1 MNIEGAGALVT
12 GAASGLGAA
21 VARMLAARG
30 AAVTIFDRNGE
41 AGEKLAAEIGGKAV
55 QGDVTS
61 DADAQA
67 AIKVAASARGGLRIL
82 VNCAGVGTA
91 GRILGREGPQ
101 PLGDFEQ
108 VIRVNLIGTFN
119 MMRLAAAHMAER
131 EQDEGQDSRQ
141 DNGVIVNT
149 ASVAAFEGQIGQAAY
164 AASKGGIV
172 SLALPAAR
180 ELARFRIRVN
190 TVAPGIFLTP
200 LLQGLPQEVQESLA
214 GQIPHPSR
222 LGDPAEFADTVR
234 FLVENDYMNG
244 EVIRLDGAIRMQPR

>member
-41 AGEKLAAEIGGKAV
+41 AGETLAAEIGGKAV

-61 DADAQA
+61 DSDAQT
-67 AIKVAASARGGLRIL
+67 AIRAAASAKGGLRIL
-82 VNCAGVGTA
+82 VNCAGIGTA
-91 GRILGREGPQ
+91 GRILGRDGPQ
-101 PLGDFEQ
+101 PLSDFER

-119 MMRLAAAHMAER
+119 MMRLAAANMAER
-131 EQDEGQDSRQ
+131 EQHEGQ

-149 ASVAAFEGQIGQAAY
+149 ASVAAFEGQVGQAAY

-234 FLVENDYMNG
+234 FLIENDYMNG

>member
-61 DADAQA
+61 DTDAQA
-67 AIKVAASARGGLRIL
+67 AIKLAASTRGGLRIL

-119 MMRLAAAHMAER
+119 MMRLAAARMTER
-131 EQDEGQDSRQ
+131 EQDEGQ